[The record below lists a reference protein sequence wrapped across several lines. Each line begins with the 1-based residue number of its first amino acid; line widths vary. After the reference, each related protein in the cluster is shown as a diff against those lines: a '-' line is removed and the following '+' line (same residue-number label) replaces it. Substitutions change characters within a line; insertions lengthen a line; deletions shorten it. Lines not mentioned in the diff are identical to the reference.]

1 MATQRQL
8 KDKENFEQAKQE
20 FDKHIENLATMV
32 FSPNPDAK
40 KIHEILHDNLLQ
52 YSKLHA
58 PYSEYN
64 TNWLNNQM
72 REKYARNEVNSP
84 FLTFPANFKHWSSLT
99 NDKGESV
106 RVKAGAKALLVLKP
120 KIIKEKLDN
129 DKEKSEE
136 IVENNIADKNTMDA
150 KKDVFIE
157 KVVGFIPIKVFDV
170 SQTNAIEIGAIKPI
184 DWSTISQNDT
194 VRNQAYEKTIDY
206 LSKVIPSKYDV
217 NVVFDNNERLQGGST
232 LGYISFGEKTIY
244 VQNNLPSDIKLGVLA
259 HELGHYLCEH
269 DKNRISKDMKEMQ
282 AEAFSYLLTAKMGI
296 DTTLHIDYIQNHFL
310 KEVNKSYSD
319 LISGDLND
327 KSHLN
332 SLRKA
337 FNHIMDSLKE
347 PYKNFYEKAKFGTFL
362 EKEIAPLLSNTGGYK
377 EKVSTNIKETNNDD
391 IKLKV

>member
-1 MATQRQL
+1 M
-8 KDKENFEQAKQE
+8 
-20 FDKHIENLATMV
+20 
-32 FSPNPDAK
+32 
-40 KIHEILHDNLLQ
+40 
-52 YSKLHA
+52 
-58 PYSEYN
+58 
-64 TNWLNNQM
+64 
-72 REKYARNEVNSP
+72 
-84 FLTFPANFKHWSSLT
+84 
-99 NDKGESV
+99 
-106 RVKAGAKALLVLKP
+106 
-120 KIIKEKLDN
+120 
-129 DKEKSEE
+129 
-136 IVENNIADKNTMDA
+136 
-150 KKDVFIE
+150 
-157 KVVGFIPIKVFDV
+157 
-170 SQTNAIEIGAIKPI
+170 
-184 DWSTISQNDT
+184 
-194 VRNQAYEKTIDY
+194 
-206 LSKVIPSKYDV
+206 
-217 NVVFDNNERLQGGST
+217 VFDNNERLQGGST